1 MEGSARSECPPVS
14 GSASFHEGLTEPV
27 GKEKDS
33 RVVKDSIDSGPN
45 RAGLQWNLAGMTA
58 APSRTATKTGSRFDR
73 WWRPF
78 RRISRVLTLIALM
91 VPADLRPQAADAA
104 GSEAIVRAHLEAA
117 KRAEARQDHL
127 AAADEYKAILALR
140 PDWALIHQSLG
151 VTYHL
156 AKRFPLSIEHLLEA
170 VRLDEELWGAFLFLG
185 MDYYQLH
192 RFGDAIEALDKSL
205 ALNPGLA
212 ETRRWLG
219 LSNWA
224 LGQYEEAIIHLS
236 KASGQNND
244 DEEALF
250 HLSRAYDRRAA
261 QLFESIGQSEPES
274 AFVYLLQAERFL
286 AEGDLERARADYVR
300 AVAIRPDLAGTLD
313 ALAPAEPVPGP
324 ADPEFKQIRA
334 AFAAGQYSDTSAEA
348 KRMLVARPE
357 NLEARYW
364 LGRSYKSL
372 AAQTVDRLTAVAP
385 DSYRVDQLAAEFHR
399 GRTAYGK
406 ALEAYRRALGKRP
419 ELPGLRYAI
428 GSVYWEMRRL
438 EEAETWLRQELERNP
453 HHALA
458 GHRLGSLLLERGEA
472 REAIPLLLQAVQTM
486 PDSADARFDLGR
498 AYLADSHY
506 EAAASQLEA
515 YARLE
520 SGNDRAHYLLASA
533 YRALGRLDDAQR
545 ELKRYQDARRQR
557 LRQVQQ
563 DVKSV
568 ANDLKRDPR

>member
-1 MEGSARSECPPVS
+1 
-14 GSASFHEGLTEPV
+14 
-27 GKEKDS
+27 
-33 RVVKDSIDSGPN
+33 
-45 RAGLQWNLAGMTA
+45 
-58 APSRTATKTGSRFDR
+58 
-73 WWRPF
+73 
-78 RRISRVLTLIALM
+78 M
-91 VPADLRPQAADAA
+91 VPADLHPQAGDAP
-104 GSEAIVRAHLEAA
+104 GSDAIVHAHLEAA
-117 KRAEARQDHL
+117 KRAESRQDHL

-170 VRLDEELWGAFLFLG
+170 VRLDERLWGAFLFLG

-205 ALNPGLA
+205 ALNPGLP

-219 LSNWA
+219 LSHRA
-224 LGQYEEAIIHLS
+224 LGRYEEAIHHLRKS
-236 KASGQNND
+236 TGENNA

-250 HLSRAYDRRAA
+250 HLGRAYDRRAA
-261 QLFESIGQSEPES
+261 QLFESIGRSEPES

-286 AEGDLERARADYVR
+286 AEGDLERARADYLR
-300 AVAIRPDLAGTLD
+300 ATALRPDLAGTLD
-313 ALAPAEPVPGP
+313 ALAPAEPVPDP
-324 ADPEFKQIRA
+324 ADPEFAQIRA
-334 AFAAGQYSDTSAEA
+334 AFAAGRYGDTAAEA
-348 KRMLVARPE
+348 KRILVTRPE
-357 NLEARYW
+357 DLEARYW
-364 LGRSYKSL
+364 LGRAYKSL
-372 AAQTVDRLTAVAP
+372 AAETVDRLSAVAP

-399 GRTAYGK
+399 GRTEYGK

-428 GSVYWEMRRL
+428 GSVYWDMRRL
-438 EEAETWLRQELERNP
+438 EEAEMWLRQELERNP

-458 GHRLGSLLLERGEA
+458 GRRLGGLLLERGEA

-486 PDSADARFDLGR
+486 PDSADVRFDLGR

-506 EAAASQLEA
+506 EAAARQLEA

-545 ELKRYQDARRQR
+545 ELKRYQEARRQR
-557 LRQVQQ
+557 LRQVQR

-568 ANDLKRDPR
+568 ANDLKQIPR

>member
-1 MEGSARSECPPVS
+1 MRSKRPAVSEC
-14 GSASFHEGLTEPV
+14 ASFHKGLTEPV

-33 RVVKDSIDSGPN
+33 RVVKDSINPGPN
-45 RAGLQWNLAGMTA
+45 RAGLQRDRAGTTT
-58 APSRTATKTGSRFDR
+58 APSRTATIIGSMFER
-73 WWRPF
+73 WRCPV
-78 RRISRVLTLIALM
+78 RRISRVLALIALM
-91 VPADLRPQAADAA
+91 VPADLRPQATDAT

-224 LGQYEEAIIHLS
+224 LGHYEEAINHLR
-236 KASGQNND
+236 KASGENND
-244 DEEALF
+244 DAEALF

-261 QLFESIGQSEPES
+261 QLFESIGQREPES

-313 ALAPAEPVPGP
+313 ALAPAEPVPGS
-324 ADPEFKQIRA
+324 ADPEFKRIRA
-334 AFAAGQYSDTSAEA
+334 TFAAGQYGDTSAEA
-348 KRMLVARPE
+348 KRMLAARPE

-372 AAQTVDRLTAVAP
+372 AAQTVDRLSAVAP

-399 GRTAYGK
+399 GRTEYGK
-406 ALEAYRRALGKRP
+406 ALGAYRRALGKRL

-438 EEAETWLRQELERNP
+438 KEAESWLRQELERNP

-506 EAAASQLEA
+506 EAAARQLEA
-515 YARLE
+515 YAQLE

-533 YRALGRLDDAQR
+533 YRALGRLDDAER

-557 LRQVQQ
+557 LRQVQR

-568 ANDLKRDPR
+568 ANDLKRIPR